1 MEHTALYYGQDV
13 RRTGSDLL
21 RPIDLRALAA
31 LIADPASELVT
42 LCRSLR
48 SIRRLDREAYRKA
61 KTQLPYFAVSEFRDG
76 IRSTERFVG
85 VSWLVLDLDQCA
97 DTREALMDLKNRICS
112 DERIALCFIT
122 PSGYGLKC
130 LFRLAETCRDAGH
143 FTGYYRWF
151 AASFATEYGLQQSI
165 DERTCDVTRISFLSH
180 DPQVFVREHS
190 QPLRLPEPE
199 GTDKPVIVQATEEA
213 ERGTREPEPAAW
225 NEILKTLNPA
235 SPGSRPRREPF
246 VPKMI
251 GYVRPLVEDA
261 VAGQGV
267 RLLDAQPIQYGV
279 KLRFSQELF
288 LAELNVYYG
297 KRGFSVVISPK
308 ADTHPTLNQV
318 VHALV
323 YRALFGMD
331 VAVRNLLHEQFV
343 LSQGSTNGQ

>member
-1 MEHTALYYGQDV
+1 MEPTVLYYGQEV
-13 RRTGSDLL
+13 RRSDSDLL
-21 RPIDLRALAA
+21 QPIGLQALAS
-31 LIADPASELVT
+31 LIADPASELVA

-85 VSWLVLDLDQCA
+85 ISWLVLDLDQCA
-97 DTREALMDLKNRICS
+97 DRREALLDLKNRICS
-112 DERIALCFIT
+112 DERIALCYVT

-130 LFRLAETCRDAGH
+130 LFRLSETCADAGNY
-143 FTGYYRWF
+143 TGYYRWF
-151 AASFATEYGLQQSI
+151 AASFAKEFDLQHAI
-165 DERTCDVTRISFLSH
+165 DERTCDVTRISFLAH
-180 DPQVFVREHS
+180 DPHVFVREHS
-190 QPLRLPEPE
+190 LPLRLPEPD
-199 GTDKPVIVQATEEA
+199 GTNKPAVVQPSEVTDN
-213 ERGTREPEPAAW
+213 GTREPEPAVW
-225 NEILKTLNPA
+225 NEILKTLNPG

-261 VAGQGV
+261 VGGQGI
-267 RLLDAQPIQYGV
+267 RLLDALPIQYGV

-308 ADTHPTLNQV
+308 ADTHTSLNQV

-323 YRALFGMD
+323 YQALFGMD
-331 VAVRNLLHEQFV
+331 VTVRNLLHEQFI
-343 LSQGSTNGQ
+343 LSQVSTHGK